1 MYRVLPV
8 EDLPSYKIFPGPNSP
23 TWLVVTPYIP
33 EKEPK
38 ERAYKFRQSASPT
51 REQWYIVVS
60 SHPTKGAA
68 DRAYRKLMS
77 QRPHGFREMLEEA
90 DVGDKPYHL
99 AMTEKQAQVL
109 VNALDLYS
117 RIGMGQLTEV
127 AHILRMTVV
136 GNPSGTVDALDA
148 VERLTREAS
157 SMWMGGSGG
166 YYGIT
171 SEKISDV
178 FRVAWDLQQVIR
190 YRLAWDRKPE
200 GGIQVH
206 FDDPMKTSAEELAVI
221 KKV

>member
-1 MYRVLPV
+1 V
-8 EDLPSYKIFPGPNSP
+8 P
-23 TWLVVTPYIP
+23 TNCAAQRL
-33 EKEPK
+33 
-38 ERAYKFRQSASPT
+38 
-51 REQWYIVVS
+51 REYTVVS
-60 SHPTKGAA
+60 THPTKGSA
-68 DRAYRKLMS
+68 DKAYRKLMS
-77 QRPHGFREMLEEA
+77 QGRPHGFQEM
-90 DVGDKPYHL
+90 VGEVDNKPYHL
-99 AMTEKQAQVL
+99 AMTDRQAQVL

-127 AHILRMTVV
+127 AHILRMNVI
-136 GNPSGTVDALDA
+136 GNPGGTVEALDA
-148 VERLTREAS
+148 VERLTREAAS
-157 SMWMGGSGG
+157 CWMGGSGG

-206 FDDPMKTSAEELAVI
+206 FDDPIKTSSEELAVI

>member
-1 MYRVLPV
+1 MYRVIPI
-8 EDLPSYKIFPGPNSP
+8 EDFPSYKLGGDNK
-23 TWLVVTPYIP
+23 WLVVTPYIP

-38 ERAYKFRQSASPT
+38 EVAYKRRGTA
-51 REQWYIVVS
+51 RDQWYTVVS

-68 DRAYRKLMS
+68 DKAYRKLMS
-77 QRPHGFREMLEEA
+77 QGRAHGFVEMLGG
-90 DVGDKPYHL
+90 DDKPYHL
-99 AMTEKQAQVL
+99 AMTERQAQVL

-127 AHILRMTVV
+127 AHILRMNVI

-148 VERLTREAS
+148 VERLTREAAS
-157 SMWMGGSGG
+157 LWMGGSGG

-171 SEKISDV
+171 SEKIRDV

-206 FDDPMKTSAEELAVI
+206 FDDPMKTSEEELAII

>member
-8 EDLPSYKIFPGPNSP
+8 EDLPSYNMFQGANIAA
-23 TWLVVTPYIP
+23 WLVVTPYIP

-38 ERAYKFRQSASPT
+38 ERAYQLRPSASPT
-51 REQWYIVVS
+51 RAQWYTVVS
-60 SHPTKGAA
+60 YHPTKGAA

-77 QRPHGFREMLEEA
+77 QRPRGFREMLEEA
-90 DVGDKPYHL
+90 DVCDKPYHL
-99 AMTEKQAQVL
+99 AMTERQAQVL

-117 RIGMGQLTEV
+117 RIGMGQLTEI

-136 GNPSGTVDALDA
+136 GNPSDTVDALDA